1 MDNATPEINEN
12 IDMEHVADSAIEEI
26 QTGVIVQGE
35 IVTVDAEYAYVS
47 VGTKTDGRI
56 PIGEFDETPR
66 IGQIVPV
73 MLQNKRMIDGM
84 YQFSKNSAEVQVR
97 WEQFIG
103 HYNAGS
109 RAITGRIKSSIINKG
124 KLIDCGGI
132 TAFLPFSLTGDL
144 KNIKESPE
152 EYAFKIKSIDQ
163 KKRSIVVSRR
173 DYLDEELEAKWD
185 NFTAQYKI
193 GDIVKGEGIKY
204 VEFGIFVR
212 VEGIDALLHRN
223 DMSWKKVFKQRKI
236 LKLGRQHDFVILD
249 INRKE
254 RKISLGLKQLTE
266 DPWLAIH
273 NTYRAG
279 DTITGRV
286 ATLTNH
292 GAFVEIDEGVEG
304 FVHNSE
310 LSWSKSGIKTKDA
323 LTRGEAYEFQI
334 LDIKQEERKLSLGY
348 KQLKPNPWDTVEE
361 RFPVG
366 SVLRKRIK
374 KIVNFGMFVELD
386 EDIDGLVHISDIAWE
401 DTSRKIFELYHVGDE
416 VEFKILEIHKSEM
429 KIACGVKQ
437 LIKSPWEKTKEKY
450 PSRTRVD
457 GVVSG
462 ITPFGLFVKLADNV
476 EGLVHISEVSRKR
489 IEKLED
495 YYRIGDAV
503 GAMVLDVDVDKKRLS
518 LSIKAYEMATEKE
531 ELDNIMKGTKP
542 SRVTLGEIAT
552 INLEN
557 K

>member
-1 MDNATPEINEN
+1 M
-12 IDMEHVADSAIEEI
+12 
-26 QTGVIVQGE
+26 
-35 IVTVDAEYAYVS
+35 
-47 VGTKTDGRI
+47 
-56 PIGEFDETPR
+56 
-66 IGQIVPV
+66 
-73 MLQNKRMIDGM
+73 
-84 YQFSKNSAEVQVR
+84 
-97 WEQFIG
+97 
-103 HYNAGS
+103 
-109 RAITGRIKSSIINKG
+109 
-124 KLIDCGGI
+124 
-132 TAFLPFSLTGDL
+132 
-144 KNIKESPE
+144 
-152 EYAFKIKSIDQ
+152 
-163 KKRSIVVSRR
+163 
-173 DYLDEELEAKWD
+173 
-185 NFTAQYKI
+185 
-193 GDIVKGEGIKY
+193 
-204 VEFGIFVR
+204 
-212 VEGIDALLHRN
+212 
-223 DMSWKKVFKQRKI
+223 
-236 LKLGRQHDFVILD
+236 
-249 INRKE
+249 
-254 RKISLGLKQLTE
+254 
-266 DPWLAIH
+266 
-273 NTYRAG
+273 
-279 DTITGRV
+279 
-286 ATLTNH
+286 
-292 GAFVEIDEGVEG
+292 
-304 FVHNSE
+304 
-310 LSWSKSGIKTKDA
+310 
-323 LTRGEAYEFQI
+323 
-334 LDIKQEERKLSLGY
+334 DIKQEERKLSLGY

-374 KIVNFGMFVELD
+374 KIVNFGMFVELE